1 MDEVGDEE
9 EKGGDEGEDESKDGG
24 EDEAEEGSEGDEEAH
39 YWLAGK
45 PWSD

>member
-1 MDEVGDEE
+1 MRVTRVKMRLKMGV
-9 EKGGDEGEDESKDGG
+9 KMRVKR
-24 EDEAEEGSEGDEEAH
+24 GSEGDEEAH

>member
-1 MDEVGDEE
+1 MRVMNRLKMGV
-9 EKGGDEGEDESKDGG
+9 KKRVKMGVKS
-24 EDEAEEGSEGDEEAH
+24 GSEGDEEAH